1 MVVVGMQFYFVL
13 RATTIVIIITVHNNI
28 SMILV
33 RLLELLAVLSCQK
46 MITIIKF
53 GKTKISWD
61 KNKVPCLKKLKY
73 MSYYFLVFYLLLG
86 FQLYLRQVKKVQ
98 LQ

>member
-61 KNKVPCLKKLKY
+61 KNKVRLKKLKY
-73 MSYYFLVFYLLLG
+73 MSYYFLVFYLFLG

>member
-61 KNKVPCLKKLKY
+61 KNKVHLKKLKY
-73 MSYYFLVFYLLLG
+73 MSYYFLVFYLFLG

>member
-61 KNKVPCLKKLKY
+61 KNKVRLKKLKY